1 VRASEVYVRLL
12 LPKDHPTW
20 LIRTAAETAQAF
32 WNLLLP
38 VGLQGGALSHVDED
52 EDVSMDGTG
61 NDGFKEEHIQ
71 WWFDFLTEKKLKGVS
86 KDTWSM
92 VRLLNFPRSFR

>member
-1 VRASEVYVRLL
+1 MRASEVYVRLL
-12 LPKDHPTW
+12 SPKNHPTW

-52 EDVSMDGTG
+52 EDAQCAFSAAMGAYTLTG
-61 NDGFKEEHIQ
+61 RFHTAEPFG
-71 WWFDFLTEKKLKGVS
+71 
-86 KDTWSM
+86 
-92 VRLLNFPRSFR
+92 PP